1 MERHVGNYDYP
12 KRFKNKTKVY
22 DKSQQL
28 FMVKTFNSQE
38 LKEKNLKKKSIKTYS
53 KYYSQW

>member
-38 LKEKNLKKKSIKTYS
+38 LKEKNLKKNIYKNLQQIL
-53 KYYSQW
+53 